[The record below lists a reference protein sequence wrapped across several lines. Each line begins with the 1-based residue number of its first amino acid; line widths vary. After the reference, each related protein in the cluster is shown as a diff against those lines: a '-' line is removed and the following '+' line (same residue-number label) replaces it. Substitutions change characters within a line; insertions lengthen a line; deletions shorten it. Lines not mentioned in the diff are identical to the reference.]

1 MTQTWHFKKADEE
14 QQIAFVEVYA
24 PGIPDSQG
32 DFMTASEI
40 RDMAYEFMRQS
51 KMGNIDLDHN
61 HAVFGAYVVESF
73 IADAADTLFIPFA
86 WVVGIKIPDPGVW
99 ADIKKGK
106 YNGVS
111 LDGDA
116 ERADKTVTLT
126 VPDRL
131 QGKTTKTDDHDHTFS
146 VRYGS
151 RGEFLGGETDEVNGH
166 RHHIQRGTVTED
178 SGGHS
183 HRFSF
188 VEQLHADHAG

>member
-1 MTQTWHFKKADEE
+1 MDTRFNFKKADDEL
-14 QQIAFVEVYA
+14 QVLWTEVYA

-40 RDMAYEFMRQS
+40 RDMAYSFMKLS
-51 KMGNIDLDHN
+51 KMDNVDLNHN
-61 HAVFGAYVVESF
+61 HRLSGIIVVESF
-73 IADAADTLFIPFA
+73 VAREDDSIFIPFA
-86 WVVGIKIPDPGVW
+86 WVVGLHVPDVNLWEAIKRGD
-99 ADIKKGK
+99 

-131 QGKTTKTDDHDHTFS
+131 AGKTTKAENHEHTFL
-146 VRYGS
+146 VKYGPQ
-151 RGEFLGGETDEVNGH
+151 GQFLGGDTDEVNGH
-166 RHHIQRGTVTED
+166 SHRIQRGTVTEAAH
-178 SGGHS
+178 GHS